1 MKFLLHL
8 KQLNYTFLNKFIK
21 ISTSILLLILSLNLN
36 AQSEKSHE
44 IGIISGSASFTTDY
58 GQRNNFMANVGGN
71 VGMGIGVIYYLNF
84 TDYRYR
90 WNLRTG
96 YFAEHFRVRAEASY
110 MSAKLEHFGIWVKA
124 QTVGGEKL
132 RAHTGKTYLV
142 NLGAQMEFH
151 WVDIV
156 DFGSRRIP
164 DLHWSPYIS
173 AGAFVD
179 YYNPSFKSTYGTGN
193 WEDPG
198 VLYPKWDINTY
209 PGAARDTPGITMSA
223 TLGVGTR
230 YKLGE
235 YSDLLIE
242 SRWQYFFSNYVD
254 GLHAKADPA
263 NKYNDWLLWVHVGY
277 VYYLN

>member
-1 MKFLLHL
+1 
-8 KQLNYTFLNKFIK
+8 LNKFIK
-21 ISTSILLLILSLNLN
+21 ITTTILLLIASLNLN

-58 GQRNNFMANVGGN
+58 GARNNFKANVGGN
-71 VGMGIGVIYYLNF
+71 VGMGIGIVYYLNF

-90 WNLRTG
+90 WNQRTG
-96 YFAEHFRVRAEASY
+96 YFAEHFRVRAELSY
-110 MSAKLEHFGIWVKA
+110 MSAKLDHFGKYAESRETQWA
-124 QTVGGEKL
+124 ERL
-132 RAHTGKTYLV
+132 RAHHGKTYLV

-179 YYNPSFKSTYGTGN
+179 FYDPSISSELGD
-193 WEDPG
+193 WRDPE
-198 VLYPKWDINTY
+198 VLYPKWDNNIY
-209 PGAARDTPGITMSA
+209 PDGSPDAARDTPGVTMSA
-223 TLGVGTR
+223 TFGIGTR
-230 YKLGE
+230 YKFGE

-254 GLHAKADPA
+254 GLNAKADPA
-263 NKYNDWLLWVHVGY
+263 NNIRDPNNKFNDWLLWVHIGY

>member
-1 MKFLLHL
+1 M
-8 KQLNYTFLNKFIK
+8 YLNKFIK
-21 ISTSILLLILSLNLN
+21 IATPILFLVISFGLK

-44 IGIISGSASFTTDY
+44 IGFISGSASFTTDY
-58 GQRNNFMANVGGN
+58 GQRNNFKANVGGN

-90 WNLRTG
+90 WNLRTS

-110 MSAKLEHFGIWVKA
+110 MSAELEHFGEYA
-124 QTVGGEKL
+124 ESPGEWGDRL

-164 DLHWSPYIS
+164 DLKWSPYIS

-179 YYNPSFKSTYGTGN
+179 YYNPSITSTYGTGD
-193 WEDPG
+193 WKDPG
-198 VLYPKWDINTY
+198 VLFPKWDNSLN
-209 PGAARDTPGITMSA
+209 PGASKDEAGVTMSA
-223 TLGVGTR
+223 TFGVGTR

-254 GLHAKADPA
+254 GLNAKNDPA
-263 NKYNDWLLWVHVGY
+263 NKFNDWLLWVHIGY